1 MRPNPGTEA
10 AMTKNSLTHPCPT
23 QAVDRLVDALR
34 NELLDYGHLLQLLR
48 AQQVMILEEDLMEL
62 PGNIDAVNQQMKQ
75 IIFSRKQREYWREET
90 LCWLEAD
97 AGLPWGQMKKL
108 LPENHQILLQALVDE
123 INLSLDNIHEL
134 LCQNQQLNL
143 RALIL
148 R

>member
-1 MRPNPGTEA
+1 
-10 AMTKNSLTHPCPT
+10 MTKNSLTHSRPA
-23 QAVDRLVDALR
+23 QAVDRLADALR
-34 NELLDYGHLLQLLR
+34 DELLEYGYLLQLLR

-62 PGNIDAVNQQMKQ
+62 PGNIDAVNQQMKH
-75 IIFSRKQREYWREET
+75 IVFSRKQREYWREET
-90 LCWLEAD
+90 LCWLEAEAD
-97 AGLPWGQMKKL
+97 LPWGQMKKL

-123 INLSLDNIHEL
+123 INLSLESIHAL

>member
-1 MRPNPGTEA
+1 MSKNPF
-10 AMTKNSLTHPCPT
+10 MQPSSVH
-23 QAVDRLVDALR
+23 AVEQLVEALR
-34 NELLDYGHLLQLLR
+34 NELLEYGHLLELLR
-48 AQQVMILEEDLMEL
+48 EQQMLIFEEDLVEL
-62 PGNIDAVNQQMKQ
+62 SGNIDAVNQQMKQ
-75 IIFSRKQREYWREET
+75 IVYSRKQREYWREET

-97 AGLPWGQMKKL
+97 ADLPWGQMKKL